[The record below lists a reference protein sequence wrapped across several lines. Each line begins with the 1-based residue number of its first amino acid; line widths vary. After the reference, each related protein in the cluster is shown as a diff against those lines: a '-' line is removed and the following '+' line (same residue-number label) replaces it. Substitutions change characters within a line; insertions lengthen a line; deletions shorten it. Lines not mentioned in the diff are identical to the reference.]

1 MLVLANRTA
10 VDALRENTVW
20 LKVCPPAP
28 FWRFIWHPFIIC
40 FSIVIVV
47 LCSPTLPFASNHFVS
62 ADSLFVLLLLFDSCQ
77 ISSHRLVKPPESVVV
92 GAVVPHFPET
102 IDTTICDCS
111 FDLVDLPLM
120 LEYHSVVLG
129 GLPFILTPLTRFCP
143 SFVFVSIMVA
153 TPSGSLPL
161 EHWHLMCLS
170 GLVHTRHLPWP
181 HRGTSQPHDLS
192 SNHIH
197 QLQAKVSKLELGSA
211 KSSCLL

>member
-1 MLVLANRTA
+1 MFVL
-10 VDALRENTVW
+10 
-20 LKVCPPAP
+20 
-28 FWRFIWHPFIIC
+28 
-40 FSIVIVV
+40 
-47 LCSPTLPFASNHFVS
+47 NHFVS

-120 LEYHSVVLG
+120 LEYRSVVLG
-129 GLPFILTPLTRFCP
+129 GLPFILTPLTGFCP

-161 EHWHLMCLS
+161 EH
-170 GLVHTRHLPWP
+170 
-181 HRGTSQPHDLS
+181 
-192 SNHIH
+192 
-197 QLQAKVSKLELGSA
+197 
-211 KSSCLL
+211 